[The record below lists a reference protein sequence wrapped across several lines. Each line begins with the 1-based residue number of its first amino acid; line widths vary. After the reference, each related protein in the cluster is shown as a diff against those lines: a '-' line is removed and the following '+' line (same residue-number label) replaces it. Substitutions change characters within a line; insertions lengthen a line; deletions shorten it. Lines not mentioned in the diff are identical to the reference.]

1 MAKNDKKSDK
11 IDGKSKEIEE
21 QEAERKKKKAELE
34 KKIKVNE
41 KNQKKRIN
49 KLVNFPFK
57 TLLQISLICGLIYF
71 IILFFG
77 QDVDIMKSVYSAA
90 IVFLAVLLGI
100 GIIMTAFILIISQRK
115 EIEAKQKELEEI
127 EMQRLEDERRQQ
139 EIKSMEEE
147 IKINER
153 QLKNN
158 IGTDISDNNFV
169 VQEEPKPIELPNSQI
184 DKDEDLVPDLNEN
197 DFDDLNNNN

>member
-139 EIKSMEEE
+139 EIKSMEEG
-147 IKINER
+147 